1 MQSHGE
7 YVLTYL
13 GSRQGN
19 NDVVYGDEREAED
32 RKTGERYFVAV
43 CKKIDG
49 KYSKAQR
56 CVFEANM
63 PQQYTFIAFV
73 LSYFLFQCCLGVKFY
88 IILN

>member
-1 MQSHGE
+1 MQTIDDEIIVVVQSHGE

-19 NDVVYGDEREAED
+19 NDVVYGDERETED

-56 CVFEANM
+56 CVFEANK
-63 PQQYTFIAFV
+63 PRQYTLVVFV
-73 LSYFLFQCCLGVKFY
+73 FS
-88 IILN
+88 